1 MNKTVIYIGFISLIA
16 LSLVEA
22 LVLLWFAPEH
32 FATFTSYIAISLGL
46 ATTFAVTL
54 WQLKQHRDETS
65 AKLDVVQKQTNG
77 TLSRAFELIEEK
89 NAEIERLKRAKQ
101 DLENAVMHKPRKG
114 TLRP

>member
-16 LSLVEA
+16 LSLIEA

-32 FATFTSYIAISLGL
+32 FATFTSYIAIALGL

-54 WQLKQHRDETS
+54 WQLKQHRDDTN

-77 TLSRAFELIEEK
+77 TLSKAFELIEEK
-89 NAEIERLKRAKQ
+89 NDTIRKKDRRIA
-101 DLENAVMHKPRKG
+101 DLEASLLHRPKKG
-114 TLRP
+114 SIE